1 MGESLERCAPTSLAR
16 GEPLI
21 GTASRVRRWLVVE
34 QWGSW
39 GREALVESKLPAEVA
54 GVLAESARRHRVRV
68 VLARRPG
75 DRRRGGD
82 RRVFLAHTGAESRW
96 IEQLDVA
103 GGHPERLL
111 HVDLGR
117 LAFPDAPGIGDP
129 GPAGLTLVCT
139 NGRHDPCCAD
149 FGRPVVR
156 ALADAG
162 VDDVWECS
170 HIGGDRFAANAV
182 VLPDGVYYGRVQPEE
197 AADLVATHRAGHIDL
212 DRFRGRCHLPPLV
225 QAADLFA
232 RRHLGETRV
241 DGLSVLSTEPA
252 PDDTV
257 AVLVE
262 QRDGAT
268 LDVVVARERPP
279 EAVNLTCHADR
290 PGQPWSYRLVEVRAA

>member
-1 MGESLERCAPTSLAR
+1 
-16 GEPLI
+16 
-21 GTASRVRRWLVVE
+21 
-34 QWGSW
+34 
-39 GREALVESKLPAEVA
+39 
-54 GVLAESARRHRVRV
+54 
-68 VLARRPG
+68 
-75 DRRRGGD
+75 
-82 RRVFLAHTGAESRW
+82 
-96 IEQLDVA
+96 
-103 GGHPERLL
+103 
-111 HVDLGR
+111 
-117 LAFPDAPGIGDP
+117 
-129 GPAGLTLVCT
+129 
-139 NGRHDPCCAD
+139 
-149 FGRPVVR
+149 
-156 ALADAG
+156 

-268 LDVVVARERPP
+268 LDVVVARERTP

-290 PGQPWSYRLVEVRAA
+290 PGQPWTYRLVEVRAA